1 MITARR
7 RRWGLPRGLRL
18 FPGLRSWFDLGTPLE
33 LLNPLTVLRV
43 LFPTCAVLWC
53 VQAIFLHPP
62 GGRVEVVFIIA
73 GLACAVW
80 AVLLSV
86 QRLGVL
92 GCNALAALGTAMV
105 ATMIWV
111 QGGPVEAL
119 GYAPYFL
126 PFLTFVSLFLARWAA
141 LAHLGFGVVLFWLAL
156 LPVIGVGDAA
166 LVAAVAGLAAT
177 VGPMAVMMLTSS
189 AARTGGV
196 DPETGLP
203 NAIGL
208 ARRVAV
214 GTDGPPVLVATVSLA
229 GIAEAREALGHGIG
243 AALLRRAVADVGRVL
258 PGGAIAGRVEG
269 DEVVVVRPLEPPGG
283 WSAVSLPTSAG
294 SPHGTEQPTGRVPA
308 PVRAAGLAFGQMLA
322 RSISAG
328 RYVVGP
334 AEVLLRPHVGI
345 AISPWDGGTLAELV
359 RRTSLAARQAASA
372 GTAQVVWGHPE
383 GTLTAEDL
391 TLLSDLRLARD
402 RHELHLAFQPQVDAR
417 SGRTVSAE
425 ALIRWQSQRYGDVPP
440 ARFITLAERTGF
452 IDRLTEWVLEEAL
465 DVQVRWRRAG
475 LDLPV
480 SVNFSGKTL
489 RRADLP
495 TWILRELDARGLPP
509 SVLGIEVT
517 ETAATELEPAV
528 GLLLPLH
535 DRGVR
540 ISIDDFGTG
549 HTSLALLPHLPL
561 DELKVDMSFVLRSG
575 DSPPDEAIV
584 RSVLELA
591 HRLGLRAVAEGI
603 ENEDVRGRM
612 TALGY
617 DLLQGI
623 HFAGALPEDRFVEYV
638 TASGR
643 SAAARA
649 TS

>member
-1 MITARR
+1 M
-7 RRWGLPRGLRL
+7 
-18 FPGLRSWFDLGTPLE
+18 RSWFDLGMPVE
-33 LLNPLTVLRV
+33 LLSPLFVLRV

-53 VQAIFLHPP
+53 VQAIFLHWP
-62 GGRVEVVFIIA
+62 GNRLDVVFVVA
-73 GLACAVW
+73 GMALVLW
-80 AVLLSV
+80 VVLLSME
-86 QRLGVL
+86 RLGVV
-92 GCNALAALGTAMV
+92 GCNVLAALATAMV
-105 ATMIWV
+105 ATLIWAE
-111 QGGPVEAL
+111 GGPVEAL

-126 PFLTFVSLFLARWAA
+126 PFLTFVSLFLARRAA
-141 LAHLGFGVVLFWLAL
+141 LAHLGFAVLLFWFSLWPA
-156 LPVIGVGDAA
+156 IGIGDAA
-166 LVAAVAGLAAT
+166 LVAMVAGIAAAA
-177 VGPMAVMMLTSS
+177 GPMAVMMLTFS
-189 AARTGGV
+189 AARSGGV

-214 GTDGPPVLVATVSLA
+214 GADGPPVLVATVALA
-229 GIAEAREALGHGIG
+229 GIGEAREALGHGIG
-243 AALLRRAVADVGRVL
+243 AALLRRAVADVGRIL
-258 PGGAIAGRVEG
+258 PTGALVGRVGG
-269 DEVVVVRPLEPPGG
+269 DELVVVRPLAPAVDRPGADLPAAAGPPFEG
-283 WSAVSLPTSAG
+283 G
-294 SPHGTEQPTGRVPA
+294 SPTGQVPG
-308 PVRAAGLAFGQMLA
+308 PVRATGLAFGQMLTRA
-322 RSISAG
+322 ISAG

-334 AEVLLRPHVGI
+334 VEVLLRPHVGM
-345 AISPWDGGTLAELV
+345 AISPWDGGDLAELV
-359 RRTSLAARQAASA
+359 RRTSLAARQAATT

-402 RHELHLAFQPQVDAR
+402 RHELHLAFQPQIDSR
-417 SGRTVSAE
+417 TGRTVSAE
-425 ALIRWQSQRYGDVPP
+425 ALIRWQSEHYGDVPP
-440 ARFITLAERTGF
+440 TRFITLAERTGF
-452 IDRLTEWVLEEAL
+452 IDRLTEWVLAEAL

-475 LDLPV
+475 LALPV

-489 RRADLP
+489 RRPDLP
-495 TWILRELDARGLPP
+495 AWILRELAARNLPP

-528 GLLLPLH
+528 DLLRPLH

-575 DSPPDEAIV
+575 DSPADEAIV

-603 ENEDVRGRM
+603 ENDDVRRRM
-612 TALGY
+612 TELGY

-623 HFAGALPEDRFVEYV
+623 HFAGALPEDRFLEY
-638 TASGR
+638 
-643 SAAARA
+643 A
-649 TS
+649 TSRYPTVARVTY